1 MICPTVQVLVGY
13 KAVECL
19 IQGNGE
25 GEGAFFGRI
34 PLKRPG
40 NPDEIAWAMLYLASD
55 VSSYMTGE
63 IILIGGGAD
72 LMAL

>member
-1 MICPTVQVLVGY
+1 MICPTIQVLVGY

-19 IQGNGE
+19 IQGNGK
-25 GEGAFFGRI
+25 GEGAFSGRI
-34 PLKRPG
+34 PLKRSG

-63 IILIGGGAD
+63 TILIGGAD